1 MRYTTVGTLAVTQQ
15 QIDTQ
20 RALVQQQEA
29 QIKSDQGVIDNARV
43 QLGYTTITSPLTGR
57 IGFRLVDQGNIVHAD
72 DLTGVASIAQ
82 IEPIAV
88 IFTAPEEQ
96 VPRINEAL
104 KSGPLPVIAYTSDGK
119 MELDKG
125 PLALVD
131 NQVDATTGTIR
142 LKAEFANKDH
152 KLWPSLT
159 VATRLLIET
168 LQGVVVVP
176 DVAVQRGPDGLFAY
190 VVGKDGKAEMRK
202 LAVGVIEDGHA
213 VITQGLQPGERVV
226 TSGYYRLQPGSLVQI
241 RDAGNADESERHAD
255 RRARGRLGHE
265 HLRALHPVSDRHL
278 AADGRHALRRPRR
291 LPDAA
296 GRAAAAGRFPD
307 HPGLGRTSRRQSRN
321 DGVDGRPAAGAPVRT
336 NPRRVA
342 DDLDQRARLR
352 PIAVQFD
359 LDRNIDA
366 AAQDVQAAIN
376 AAGGQ
381 LPQDLPS
388 PPTYRKV
395 NPADSPI
402 LLLSVHS
409 ESCR

>member
-1 MRYTTVGTLAVTQQ
+1 MLQKTEPPPPARSKPRRFVTRTLWLLFLAAAAFGAWHWYQSLPHASATKATAAPAPVPVDVATSIREDFPVYLNGLGVAQAWNTVTIRTRVDGQIDKVNFNEGETVRKGDLLLQIDPRPFQASLDQALAKKTVDESLLANSKRDLVRYTTVGTLAVTQQ

-57 IGFRLVDQGNIVHAD
+57 IGFRLVDQGNIVHAG

-96 VPRINEAL
+96 LPRINEAL
-104 KSGPLPVIAYTSDGK
+104 KSGPLPVVAYTSDGK

-125 PLALVD
+125 TLALVD

-152 KLWPSLT
+152 RLWPSLT

-168 LQGVVVVP
+168 LRGVVVVP

-190 VVGKDGKAEMRK
+190 VIGKDGKAEMRK

-213 VITQGLQPGERVV
+213 VVTQGLQAGERVV

-241 RDAGNADESERHAD
+241 HDAGNATSAERHAD
-255 RRARGRLGHE
+255 
-265 HLRALHPVSDRHL
+265 
-278 AADGRHALRRPRR
+278 AAP
-291 LPDAA
+291 
-296 GRAAAAGRFPD
+296 
-307 HPGLGRTSRRQSRN
+307 
-321 DGVDGRPAAGAPVRT
+321 GAP
-336 NPRRVA
+336 
-342 DDLDQRARLR
+342 R
-352 PIAVQFD
+352 P
-359 LDRNIDA
+359 
-366 AAQDVQAAIN
+366 
-376 AAGGQ
+376 
-381 LPQDLPS
+381 
-388 PPTYRKV
+388 
-395 NPADSPI
+395 
-402 LLLSVHS
+402 
-409 ESCR
+409 